1 MTLNYK
7 NILKIVF
14 FSLIF
19 FFTFFLNVY
28 AKNFPELNS
37 KIALVY
43 DLNSNEYLY
52 TKNIYEKTPI
62 ASLTKIMTTMTAL
75 NLITDLD
82 YNITISKDMLKGIYE
97 NASVAGLKVNDV
109 VTYKD
114 LLYASL

>member
-19 FFTFFLNVY
+19 FFSFFSNVY

-43 DLNSNEYLY
+43 DLNSNEYIY
-52 TKNIYEKTPI
+52 TKNTSEKTPI
-62 ASLTKIMTTMTAL
+62 ASLTKIMTIAHL
-75 NLITDLD
+75 LEW
-82 YNITISKDMLKGIYE
+82 LK
-97 NASVAGLKVNDV
+97 S
-109 VTYKD
+109 
-114 LLYASL
+114 

>member
-19 FFTFFLNVY
+19 FFTFYLNVY

-43 DLNSNEYLY
+43 DLNSNEYIY
-52 TKNIYEKTPI
+52 TKNTYEKTRTLI
-62 ASLTKIMTTMTAL
+62 IEKEDNIWKIKKWE
-75 NLITDLD
+75 I
-82 YNITISKDMLKGIYE
+82 
-97 NASVAGLKVNDV
+97 DV
-109 VTYKD
+109 
-114 LLYASL
+114 